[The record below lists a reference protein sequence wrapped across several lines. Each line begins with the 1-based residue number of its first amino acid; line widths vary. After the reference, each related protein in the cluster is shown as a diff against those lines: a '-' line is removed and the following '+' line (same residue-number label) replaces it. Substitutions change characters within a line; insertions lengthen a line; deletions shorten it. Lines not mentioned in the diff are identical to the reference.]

1 MNAGRKGMKS
11 KYCKISSSGR
21 VVKTP
26 KNVMTT
32 SSDEELTKRMK
43 KKSSKQYSVQVE
55 LNKLEGLVEYMQ
67 KNDAFPK
74 TDTTNANKSNDTIQN
89 STMKDLQEKNLN
101 REVHVPQPNKHANDD
116 TPPVDGFV
124 KKTSVHAEHNRALD
138 ALNMQETCKCK
149 TNNQDIHD
157 KLTDLQDK
165 VNSLIESQNALKE
178 IMEKIVEN
186 DNVHVD
192 GVNLRNTFYEGLEG
206 FPMSTVEEFKELESD
221 AKKNDRRK
229 LYNYLRGLG
238 GCKLREFLYNAI
250 KTIMTDSLVSKFTW
264 PVSNV
269 SEKFGDTKTMNII
282 YLAAQKCTLFNGPQD
297 KASCKVEVQEVL
309 RP

>member
-1 MNAGRKGMKS
+1 
-11 KYCKISSSGR
+11 
-21 VVKTP
+21 
-26 KNVMTT
+26 
-32 SSDEELTKRMK
+32 
-43 KKSSKQYSVQVE
+43 
-55 LNKLEGLVEYMQ
+55 
-67 KNDAFPK
+67 
-74 TDTTNANKSNDTIQN
+74 
-89 STMKDLQEKNLN
+89 
-101 REVHVPQPNKHANDD
+101 
-116 TPPVDGFV
+116 
-124 KKTSVHAEHNRALD
+124 
-138 ALNMQETCKCK
+138 MQETCKCK

-165 VNSLIESQNALKE
+165 VNSLIESHNALKE

-192 GVNLRNTFYEGLEG
+192 GVNLKNTFYEGLEG

-264 PVSNV
+264 PGSSV

-309 RP
+309 RAIKQRYRTNLKKNRLPLHQEQQLNDEVDEDSDLSNNQSEYETE